1 MTRFYELRM
10 NFSFQ
15 SQKFDGQVGVQCG
28 SHVAKSW
35 SVFIEET
42 DKMSKMVKEMADSL
56 ATSTLEKLNN
66 LYLEKKTNRKQHQEE
81 YARYGFLQYIPSYK
95 KNYKKKCE
103 RNVKEFCVQ

>member
-1 MTRFYELRM
+1 M

-15 SQKFDGQVGVQCG
+15 SQKFDGQAGVQCG

-81 YARYGFLQYIPSYK
+81 YARYGFLFQIKIITIFSYK
-95 KNYKKKCE
+95 KITKKKF
-103 RNVKEFCVQ
+103 VKEFRVQ

>member
-15 SQKFDGQVGVQCG
+15 SQKFDGQAGVQCG

-81 YARYGFLQYIPSYK
+81 YARYIWF
-95 KNYKKKCE
+95 
-103 RNVKEFCVQ
+103 FT